1 MIKNILL
8 NNNNV
13 EGNNLRKP
21 ILAWLVFSSF
31 LLFFNCPPLSAQ
43 QIGTDSIPVL
53 DYTAPK
59 DYEIGGVKV
68 LGAKYSDANAIIS
81 IAGFKIGDR
90 IRIPGGDIPRALR
103 ALWKLSLFTD
113 VQIFKEKTIG
123 DVVFLE
129 ILVRERPRLTTHSYR
144 GVKKGSHDDLN
155 EQVNRHLIKGGIV
168 TESVKSNA
176 AFSIKKY
183 FIEKG
188 FFDVGVNVIEMTDS
202 SRINSIR
209 LIFDIDKGRK
219 VKIRD
224 LTFSGNEN
232 IKSRK
237 LRNLMKN
244 TRRKRR
250 VLSSSKL
257 IKSDYEEDKKAI
269 IAHYNKVG
277 FRDALIISDSIWRN
291 HKGQLMVHLNLNEG
305 DQYYFR
311 NISWK
316 GNSIYDTK
324 TLDNILGIK
333 KGDVYNNEL
342 LETRLQFSQ
351 DGRDVSSLYMD
362 NGYLFFSVDPVEVAV
377 TDDSI
382 DLELRIFEGPQ
393 ATIDKVVIKGND
405 RTHEHVVRRELRTI
419 PGAKFSRSDIIRS
432 QREIINLGYFN
443 PENLGINTPVNP
455 QRGTVDIEYT
465 VEEKP
470 SDQLEL
476 SAGWGGRGRGV
487 IGTLGV
493 AFNNFSARNI
503 FDKSTWSPLPQ
514 GDGQRLSVRAQTNGR
529 FFQSYNMSFTEPW
542 LGGKK
547 PNSLTVAAFLSR
559 LTNGQDK
566 RSELFGSLI
575 NLGVTISI
583 GTRLKFPDDN
593 FVYSAALNLQNINLN
608 NYLSNNSATL
618 FVTDRG
624 ETVSDGNFRN
634 FSVTQTIARS
644 TINNPIFPQEGSRVS
659 LSVQLTPPYSLFS
672 DRDYRDLPPE
682 ERFNFL
688 EYHKWKVNADWY
700 QTLVGKLVIKASARF
715 GFIGTYNDDI
725 GITPFERFQLGGDG
739 LNNQQF
745 GFFTGTEIISMRG
758 YNPNDFE
765 NNISSTGRIAATPL
779 YEKITLELRYPLS
792 LNPSS
797 TIYLHTFVQGGNV
810 WRRSRDFNPFD
821 LKRSVGGGLRVF
833 LPMFGVL
840 GFDYGIGFDKDVPE
854 RTLSGLS
861 TFNIVLGFEPE

>member
-8 NNNNV
+8 NNNKV
-13 EGNNLRKP
+13 EGNKIQKP
-21 ILAWLVFSSF
+21 ILGWMAVFSF
-31 LLFFNCPPLSAQ
+31 LLCLNYSPVKAQ
-43 QIGTDSIPVL
+43 QIGQDSIPVL
-53 DYTAPK
+53 DYTSPK
-59 DYEIGGVKV
+59 DYEIGGVTV
-68 LGAKYSDANAIIS
+68 TGAKYSDANAIIS
-81 IAGFKIGDR
+81 IAGFKVGDR
-90 IRIPGGDIPRALR
+90 IRVPGGDIPRALR

-129 ILVRERPRLTTHSYR
+129 ILVKERPRLTTHSYK

-188 FFDVGVNVIEMTDS
+188 FFDVDVDVIEKIDS

-209 LIFDIDKGRK
+209 LIFDIDKGGK
-219 VKIRD
+219 VKIKD
-224 LTFSGNEN
+224 LTFSGNES
-232 IKSRK
+232 IKSKK

-257 IKSDYEEDKKAI
+257 IKADYEEDKKAI
-269 IAHYNKVG
+269 VTHYNNVG
-277 FRDALIISDSIWRN
+277 FRDARIISDSIWRN
-291 HKGQLMVHLNLNEG
+291 EKGQLMVHLNLNEG
-305 DQYYFR
+305 NRYYFR

-559 LTNGQDK
+559 LTNGFDK
-566 RSELFGSLI
+566 NSELFGSLI

-593 FVYSAALNLQNINLN
+593 FVYSAAFNLQNINLN
-608 NYLSNNSATL
+608 NYLSNNSANL

-672 DRDYRDLPPE
+672 SRNYRDLPPE

-688 EYHKWKVNADWY
+688 EYHKWKINADWY

-758 YNPNDFE
+758 YNPQDFE
-765 NNISSTGRIAATPL
+765 NNISPTGRIAATPL

-810 WRRSRDFNPFD
+810 WRRSKDFNPFD
-821 LKRSVGGGLRVF
+821 MKRSVGGGLRVF

-840 GFDYGIGFDKDVPE
+840 GFDYGVGFDKDGVE

>member
-1 MIKNILL
+1 MNKNILQKGKI
-8 NNNNV
+8 V
-13 EGNNLRKP
+13 KGNFQSIPSFALA
-21 ILAWLVFSSF
+21 ILLTSLFVFGLS
-31 LLFFNCPPLSAQ
+31 PLQAQ
-43 QIGTDSIPVL
+43 TGVDSIKVL
-53 DYTAPK
+53 DYTSPK

-68 LGAKYSDANAIIS
+68 TGAVYSDANAIIS
-81 IAGFKIGDR
+81 IAGFKVGDR
-90 IRIPGGDIPRALR
+90 IRIPGGDIPRALK

-129 ILVRERPRLTTHSYR
+129 VMVQERPRLTTHSFK
-144 GVKKGSHDDLN
+144 GVKKGAHDDLN
-155 EQVNRHLIKGGIV
+155 EQINRHLIKGGIV
-168 TESVKSNA
+168 TESIKSNA
-176 AFSIKKY
+176 AYSIRKY
-183 FIEKG
+183 YIEKG
-188 FFDVGVNVIEMTDS
+188 FFDVAVDVQERTDS
-202 SRINSIR
+202 SRVNSVR
-209 LIFDIDKGRK
+209 LIFDIKKGGK
-219 VKIRD
+219 VKIQD
-224 LTFSGNEN
+224 ITFVGNNN
-232 IKSRK
+232 IKARK
-237 LRNLMKN
+237 LRGLMKN
-244 TRRKRR
+244 TRRKKRL
-250 VLSSSKL
+250 LSSSKF
-257 IKSDYEEDKKAI
+257 IKTDYQGDKKAI

-277 FRDALIISDSIWRN
+277 FRDAIITSDSIWREDD
-291 HKGQLMVHLNLNEG
+291 GDLMVNINIDEG
-305 DQYYFR
+305 NQYFFR
-311 NISWK
+311 KISWK
-316 GNSIYDTK
+316 GNSIYDTQ
-324 TLDNILGIK
+324 TLENVLGIK
-333 KGDVYNNEL
+333 RGDVYNSEL
-342 LETRLQFSQ
+342 LDTRLQFSQ

-393 ATIDKVVIKGND
+393 ATIDKVVITGND

-455 QRGTVDIEYT
+455 QRGTVDIEYS

-503 FDKSTWSPLPQ
+503 FDRSSWSPLPQ
-514 GDGQRLSVRAQTNGR
+514 GDGQRLSLRAQTNGR
-529 FFQSYNMSFTEPW
+529 FYQSYNMSFTEPW

-547 PNSLTVAAFLSR
+547 PNSLTVATFLSR
-559 LTNGQDK
+559 LTNGFDK
-566 RSELFGSLI
+566 NSELFGSLV
-575 NLGVTISI
+575 NGGVTISI

-593 FVYSAALNLQNINLN
+593 FIYTAALNLQNIDLN
-608 NYLSNNSATL
+608 NYLSNTSSTL

-624 ETVSDGNFRN
+624 ETVSDGGFRN
-634 FSVTQTIARS
+634 FSVTQTLARS
-644 TINNPIFPQEGSRVS
+644 TINNPIFPQEGSRIS
-659 LSVQLTPPYSLFS
+659 LSVQMTPPYSLFS
-672 DRDYRDLPPE
+672 SKDYRGLPPE
-682 ERFNFL
+682 DRFNFL

-700 QTLVGKLVIKASARF
+700 QTLIGKLVVKASARF
-715 GFIGTYNDDI
+715 GFIGAYNDDI

-758 YNPNDFE
+758 YNPEDFE
-765 NNISSTGRIAATPL
+765 NNISSIGRVAATPL

-797 TIYLHTFVQGGNV
+797 TIYLHTFVQGGNT

-821 LKRSVGGGLRVF
+821 MKRSVGGGLRVF

-840 GFDYGIGFDKDVPE
+840 GFDYGVGFDKEVE
-854 RTLSGLS
+854 NRTLSGLS